1 MKFYLLFKLITIYY
15 TDIEGG
21 VANRL
26 NVLIVYICV
35 MYIEIDVI
43 YFCNAIMHEQFIK
56 MAVINC
62 FNQNDLVVTLECI
75 IYVIYNIALSLKR

>member
-15 TDIEGG
+15 TDIKGG
-21 VANRL
+21 VANLL

-43 YFCNAIMHEQFIK
+43 YFCNAKIH
-56 MAVINC
+56 N
-62 FNQNDLVVTLECI
+62 L
-75 IYVIYNIALSLKR
+75 LKWQ